1 MAAQPSLDLVF
12 TSAPA
17 LTEPATAAASPRPAA
32 SSSLSFFVA
41 RGPRATVG
49 GFGLADT
56 TTFGFFGWMA
66 NCPTPPVRSPCAAA
80 VSAGRSERH
89 SERHAA
95 PRAARASAFRV
106 CLLWY
111 F

>member
-1 MAAQPSLDLVF
+1 MAAQPSFDFVF
-12 TSAPA
+12 TSAPV
-17 LTEPATAAASPRPAA
+17 LTEFATAAASPRPAA

-49 GFGLADT
+49 GFGLAVT

-66 NCPTPPVRSPCAAA
+66 NCPTPPVRSPCANAG
-80 VSAGRSERH
+80 SAKS

-95 PRAARASAFRV
+95 SGARASA
-106 CLLWY
+106 
-111 F
+111 